1 MQGED
6 NVSYDNDPH
15 LISVQKERKRLEQA
29 VDDIIWDHGVND
41 PRLSALITELQHMRQ
56 LDEQGV
62 IYEPTF

>member
-15 LISVQKERKRLEQA
+15 LISVQKERKRLEQE

>member
-1 MQGED
+1 MQGEN

-15 LISVQKERKRLEQA
+15 LINVQRERKRLEQA
-29 VDDIIWDHGVND
+29 VDDIIWEHGVND

>member
-15 LISVQKERKRLEQA
+15 LISVQKERKRLEQE
-29 VDDIIWDHGVND
+29 VDDVIWDHGVND

>member
-15 LISVQKERKRLEQA
+15 LISVRKERKRLEQE
-29 VDDIIWDHGVND
+29 VDDIIWEHGVND

-56 LDEQGV
+56 LDDQGV

>member
-1 MQGED
+1 M
-6 NVSYDNDPH
+6 SYDNDPH
-15 LISVQKERKRLEQA
+15 LISVQKERKRLEQE
-29 VDDIIWDHGVND
+29 VDDVIWDHGVND